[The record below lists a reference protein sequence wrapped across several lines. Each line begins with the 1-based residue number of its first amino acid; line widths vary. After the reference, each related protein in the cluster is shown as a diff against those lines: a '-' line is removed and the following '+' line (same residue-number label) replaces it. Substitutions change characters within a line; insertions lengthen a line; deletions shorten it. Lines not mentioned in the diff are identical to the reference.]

1 MHARFSKRLPGVLAV
16 FLTLAGALAAGAAPS
31 ERGFPLIQTYEPSL
45 PEASTQSYGV
55 TRDPRGVLYFAN
67 LGGVLVYDGAWWQLI
82 KAGKGETAFSVA
94 SDAGGRIAVG
104 GVDELGYLA
113 PDFHGKLRYVSLL
126 PLLPPGEREIGQVL
140 QVRPTPRGFAFMT
153 VRRLLVW
160 DGSRIDTAATFPG
173 DRPYAEIYSIDSTI
187 YVWTRDGLARLVGT
201 RLQSVSGGE
210 VFRNRRVDSLL
221 PADGGLLAS
230 VRGEGLYLFK
240 DGRAA
245 PFAPA
250 ASRWTAAKRI
260 VSGTR
265 LADGRWALGSVVG
278 GLLLLRPDGSMD
290 QVIDTAA
297 GLPDDFVSGLVTDR
311 EGSLWLALNNGLARV
326 EVASPLSVLDRRT
339 GLRGQVYS
347 LARHHG
353 SLWIGTSAGL
363 FTNDGEE
370 GPPARLHA
378 VPDVP
383 PGGWSLLSAGDVLL
397 AGTSAGVFEIRG
409 KTARLVPGTEKGT
422 TAYVLARSATD
433 PDRVWL
439 GMEDGLAALRR
450 DGAEWRFE
458 GKVEGF
464 DAEVRTIV
472 EGADGT
478 LWCGT
483 SLDGVAGLRMPPAG
497 LHPREIRRIAA
508 SDGTNLF
515 RIAGRIVAVG
525 NGKVLRLDEARRA
538 LVEDASLPAPGAV
551 FSYLTP
557 DAGGNLWMNTH
568 PPAVAVRRR
577 GGWEAPRTLAGVPGR
592 GIEIVVAEPDG
603 VVWLATD
610 KGLCRYEG
618 TFHGPAAAPPAPLL
632 ARLTTGG
639 SRLLFGGA
647 SGATPKP
654 ADLPP
659 YVQHLRI
666 EFAPLSY
673 RAGLRYQTR
682 LDPLDGGWSGP
693 ITEPFAE
700 LTRLPPGD
708 YAFHVRSVGAGGE
721 VGLETGWSFHV
732 RPPWYKA
739 PWAMALWLAAALLA
753 VWGYAWLRSHALHQR
768 AARLEARVNEQT
780 VELRSSVE
788 ELRRAHADLAA
799 ANGRL
804 EELSLRDEL
813 TGIANRRRLQQA
825 LAEEWGHTRQSI
837 SFLLL
842 DLDFFKRLNDS
853 HGHLAGDLALQ
864 AVAGFLAEAARQH
877 GGLAAR
883 YGGEE
888 FAVLLPGL
896 SLDAGLQVGEWL
908 RAGIEALAIPNDG
921 ANLTASVGAAVMLPG
936 LDQTPEALIEAA
948 DLALYRAKAEGR
960 NRVRAEGE
968 PLGQEARLYH

>member
-1 MHARFSKRLPGVLAV
+1 MP
-16 FLTLAGALAAGAAPS
+16 
-31 ERGFPLIQTYEPSL
+31 
-45 PEASTQSYGV
+45 
-55 TRDPRGVLYFAN
+55 
-67 LGGVLVYDGAWWQLI
+67 
-82 KAGKGETAFSVA
+82 
-94 SDAGGRIAVG
+94 
-104 GVDELGYLA
+104 
-113 PDFHGKLRYVSLL
+113 
-126 PLLPPGEREIGQVL
+126 
-140 QVRPTPRGFAFMT
+140 
-153 VRRLLVW
+153 
-160 DGSRIDTAATFPG
+160 
-173 DRPYAEIYSIDSTI
+173 
-187 YVWTRDGLARLVGT
+187 
-201 RLQSVSGGE
+201 
-210 VFRNRRVDSLL
+210 
-221 PADGGLLAS
+221 
-230 VRGEGLYLFK
+230 
-240 DGRAA
+240 
-245 PFAPA
+245 
-250 ASRWTAAKRI
+250 
-260 VSGTR
+260 
-265 LADGRWALGSVVG
+265 
-278 GLLLLRPDGSMD
+278 
-290 QVIDTAA
+290 
-297 GLPDDFVSGLVTDR
+297 
-311 EGSLWLALNNGLARV
+311 
-326 EVASPLSVLDRRT
+326 
-339 GLRGQVYS
+339 
-347 LARHHG
+347 
-353 SLWIGTSAGL
+353 
-363 FTNDGEE
+363 
-370 GPPARLHA
+370 
-378 VPDVP
+378 
-383 PGGWSLLSAGDVLL
+383 
-397 AGTSAGVFEIRG
+397 
-409 KTARLVPGTEKGT
+409 
-422 TAYVLARSATD
+422 
-433 PDRVWL
+433 
-439 GMEDGLAALRR
+439 
-450 DGAEWRFE
+450 FE
-458 GKVEGF
+458 GRVEGF

-472 EGADGT
+472 EGGDGT

-483 SLDGVAGLRMPPAG
+483 TLDGVAGVRMAPTGLR
-497 LHPREIRRIAA
+497 PREIRRIAA

-525 NGKVLRLDEARRA
+525 NGKVLRLDEARGA
-538 LVEDASLPAPGAV
+538 LVADASLPAPGAGGV

-568 PPAVAVRRR
+568 PPAVALRRG
-577 GGWEAPRTLAGVPGR
+577 GGWEAPRALAGVPGR

-618 TFHGPAAAPPAPLL
+618 AFQGPAEAPPAPLL

-639 SRLLFGGA
+639 SQLLFGGA
-647 SGATPKP
+647 PGATPKP
-654 ADLPP
+654 AELPP

-693 ITEPFAE
+693 IAEPFAE

-721 VGLETGWSFHV
+721 IGPETGWSFHV

-739 PWAMALWLAAALLA
+739 PWAVALWLAAALLA
-753 VWGYAWLRSHALHQR
+753 AWGYARLRSRALHQR

-825 LAEEWGHTRQSI
+825 LAEEWSHTRQAI

-864 AVAGFLAEAARQH
+864 AVAGFLAKAVRTH

-896 SLDAGLQVGEWL
+896 DLDAALQVGERL

-921 ANLTASVGAAVMLPG
+921 AVLTGSVGAAVLLPA
-936 LDQTPEALIEAA
+936 LDRTPEALIEAA
-948 DLALYRAKAEGR
+948 DLALYRAKAGGR
-960 NRVRAEGE
+960 NRVRAESE
-968 PLGQEARLYH
+968 SLAF